1 MALVLAD
8 RQTAGRGRG
17 ANRWWT
23 GAGSLAFSLLLHP
36 AARGIR
42 RENFPLISLTAAL
55 AIIDAARP
63 LASADE
69 LGLHWPND
77 VFAQGRK
84 LAGVLVEALTDGWHV
99 LGVGLNVNNR
109 AIDAPDELRE
119 KTISLADLTGRDQS
133 RTDALL
139 ALFSAALAQSGPI
152 GHGTGRD
159 CPPGRSCLPATWPA
173 THHPKRRSADDGT
186 VPGHR

>member
-1 MALVLAD
+1 MNHKTIDIERLRGEAALSLVEHHDTITSTNDRARELAAHLQPGEMALVLAD

-42 RENFPLISLTAAL
+42 RENFPLISLAAAL
-55 AIIDAARP
+55 AIIDAQHP
-63 LASADE
+63 VASAGE

-77 VFAQGRK
+77 VFAQGAE

-109 AIDAPDELRE
+109 TIDAPAELRE
-119 KTISLADLTGRDQS
+119 DNFAS
-133 RTDALL
+133 
-139 ALFSAALAQSGPI
+139 
-152 GHGTGRD
+152 
-159 CPPGRSCLPATWPA
+159 
-173 THHPKRRSADDGT
+173 
-186 VPGHR
+186 